1 MKRVLFISGYILVMI
16 LVFILGYFVLGSESF
31 RINFNNPNVWNVLSC
46 VIIIIMLLAGF
57 AMLKPYECNY
67 RYEFGK
73 YCKRPATK
81 LHLPSGDY
89 SCDEHSE
96 YFRQRNDKIIDL

>member
-1 MKRVLFISGYILVMI
+1 MEYQLSKQKYCYALVSRKTGRLILTNER
-16 LVFILGYFVLGSESF
+16 L
-31 RINFNNPNVWNVLSC
+31 PN
-46 VIIIIMLLAGF
+46 
-57 AMLKPYECNY
+57 ECNY